1 MLDTQ
6 LVFCRA
12 WSLPKGGIQFVVTT
26 SALAI
31 LSAGY
36 FIDGHLTHKL
46 GRPPLETLNEGR
58 SEKESECW
66 SNMLINMNIRYVS
79 VYEYIYIYVYTIAI
93 LL

>member
-66 SNMLINMNIRYVS
+66 SNMVRMFYC
-79 VYEYIYIYVYTIAI
+79 TCC
-93 LL
+93 